1 MQITG
6 IIGAMDVEV
15 AILRSMMK
23 NARTETVSGIDF
35 IIGSLEGRRVVLA
48 RSGVGKVFAAL
59 CAQTMI
65 LKFGVTEIV
74 NSGVAGTL
82 TPELHIGDVAIS
94 TASVQH
100 DMHTTAVGDPVGL
113 ISGIITAA
121 ASIGGYAYIVEIS
134 PTLGSLWQMLMG
146 MALVPLENVWP
157 TILTYSL
164 VAGALVGG
172 LGSMFSI
179 RKHLNV

>member
-74 NSGVAGTL
+74 NSGVAARSLPSSTSATWPFPRPASSTTW
-82 TPELHIGDVAIS
+82 TPPPSATPWASSPAS
-94 TASVQH
+94 T
-100 DMHTTAVGDPVGL
+100 
-113 ISGIITAA
+113 
-121 ASIGGYAYIVEIS
+121 
-134 PTLGSLWQMLMG
+134 
-146 MALVPLENVWP
+146 
-157 TILTYSL
+157 
-164 VAGALVGG
+164 
-172 LGSMFSI
+172 
-179 RKHLNV
+179 

>member
-65 LKFGVTEIV
+65 LKV
-74 NSGVAGTL
+74 GT
-82 TPELHIGDVAIS
+82 GA
-94 TASVQH
+94 
-100 DMHTTAVGDPVGL
+100 AVGEFVQE
-113 ISGIITAA
+113 AA
-121 ASIGGYAYIVEIS
+121 AG
-134 PTLGSLWQMLMG
+134 LWATAMPSEK
-146 MALVPLENVWP
+146 A
-157 TILTYSL
+157 
-164 VAGALVGG
+164 
-172 LGSMFSI
+172 
-179 RKHLNV
+179 